1 LQALLFD
8 HLLYAGYTGQGDCL
22 PSRRSQIPKK
32 NTHNKPVKS
41 VPLKVLITPYNS
53 QITLLRFNNTN
64 VEEPKLVTYYL
75 SLLLSLRAA
84 FMTSLSQGFI
94 KSNATS
100 NRSI

>member
-1 LQALLFD
+1 MVTGHYEL
-8 HLLYAGYTGQGDCL
+8 AGYTRYEDCL

-41 VPLKVLITPYNS
+41 APLKVLLTPYNS

-64 VEEPKLVTYYL
+64 DGEPKLVTLYL
-75 SLLLSLRAA
+75 SLFLSMHTA
-84 FMTSLSQGFI
+84 FMASLSQCFI

-100 NRSI
+100 NRSIQR